1 MIEAKTDERNC
12 INISNADMTYL
23 RFFVLFCSILIPLS
37 TKFRLKY
44 LILFLACD
52 IIIAGFYALNNY
64 HGYIIVLLNV
74 LVKQISNFKHTL
86 CKIYSFGEVIWL
98 FYDNL
103 KTICD
108 KQGVKITPIVL
119 ECGGNKGALSG
130 WKKGAMPNSDI
141 VMKLAV
147 RLNVPTDCLLFGE
160 NYNLFSL
167 SEAEKQLIK
176 CFGSLNEFDKCKV
189 IERAE
194 TLAELADERMIQ
206 ENKKA
211 PKEKAKP
218 KSIKLPEPETTD
230 ESKNEYESEDEE
242 ETEYEEEYFEI
253 PLAEL
258 PASAG
263 TGIYLDSGQTET
275 IKVAANEK
283 TRQTD
288 FAVKV
293 SGDSMEPRYYSGDIV
308 LVRDEPVRIGEI
320 GIFVYEGEGY
330 IKKLGDGCLI
340 SLNPKYPNIQIEN
353 PDSLFCQGRV
363 ISVLRLVK
371 KRR

>member
-1 MIEAKTDERNC
+1 MNNIRNFLIFVAFHKGDYIVLDILDRIIELLGDRDQKELTEYLGLKNVAFSEWKSGKSKSFRKYLIEIAEFFNVSLDYLVFGKKQPNVGNITEDERN
-12 INISNADMTYL
+12 L
-23 RFFVLFCSILIPLS
+23 
-37 TKFRLKY
+37 LKY
-44 LILFLACD
+44 
-52 IIIAGFYALNNY
+52 YKELNDLDK
-64 HGYIIVLLNV
+64 GSVLG
-74 LVKQISNFKHTL
+74 K
-86 CKIYSFGEVIWL
+86 
-98 FYDNL
+98 
-103 KTICD
+103 
-108 KQGVKITPIVL
+108 
-119 ECGGNKGALSG
+119 
-130 WKKGAMPNSDI
+130 
-141 VMKLAV
+141 
-147 RLNVPTDCLLFGE
+147 
-160 NYNLFSL
+160 
-167 SEAEKQLIK
+167 AE
-176 CFGSLNEFDKCKV
+176 G
-189 IERAE
+189 
-194 TLAELADERMIQ
+194 LAEAARRQKALAA
-206 ENKKA
+206 A
-211 PKEKAKP
+211 PIKKAKP
-218 KSIKLPEPETTD
+218 KAVKLPEPEQTD
-230 ESKNEYESEDEE
+230 ELKDEN

-263 TGIYLDSGQTET
+263 TGIYLDSDQTET

-308 LVRDEPVRIGEI
+308 LVRDEPVNVGEI

>member
-1 MIEAKTDERNC
+1 M
-12 INISNADMTYL
+12 
-23 RFFVLFCSILIPLS
+23 
-37 TKFRLKY
+37 
-44 LILFLACD
+44 
-52 IIIAGFYALNNY
+52 
-64 HGYIIVLLNV
+64 
-74 LVKQISNFKHTL
+74 
-86 CKIYSFGEVIWL
+86 
-98 FYDNL
+98 FYDNFL
-103 KTICD
+103 ALC
-108 KQGVKITPIVL
+108 KQKGEKPTPLVKKLGLSP
-119 ECGGNKGALSG
+119 GNLSKWQNGASV
-130 WKKGAMPNSDI
+130 NSDI
-141 VMKLAV
+141 LQKLSIHFGV
-147 RLNVPTDCLLFGE
+147 SIDRLVNGTDDILTSEDEKELL
-160 NYNLFSL
+160 NYYNELDEISKASVL
-167 SEAEKQLIK
+167 GKAE
-176 CFGSLNEFDKCKV
+176 G
-189 IERAE
+189 
-194 TLAELADERMIQ
+194 LAEAARRQKALAAASI
-206 ENKKA
+206 K
-211 PKEKAKP
+211 KAKP
-218 KSIKLPEPETTD
+218 KAVKLPEPELEQTD
-230 ESKNEYESEDEE
+230 EPEAEN

-263 TGIYLDSGQTET
+263 TGIYLDSDQTET

>member
-1 MIEAKTDERNC
+1 
-12 INISNADMTYL
+12 
-23 RFFVLFCSILIPLS
+23 
-37 TKFRLKY
+37 
-44 LILFLACD
+44 LILPFGYD

-64 HGYIIVLLNV
+64 HGYIIVPLNV
-74 LVKQISNFKHTL
+74 LVKWVGNFKYTL

-194 TLAELADERMIQ
+194 TLAELADERIIQ

-211 PKEKAKP
+211 SKEKAKTE
-218 KSIKLPEPETTD
+218 SIKLPEPDPAKD
-230 ESKNEYESEDEE
+230 EDESEDED
-242 ETEYEEEYFEI
+242 ETEYVYMPFFD
-253 PLAEL
+253 L
-258 PASAG
+258 PVSAG
-263 TGIYLDSGQTET
+263 TGVPLDSEDAKK
-275 IKVAANEK
+275 IRVPADDD
-283 TRQTD
+283 TRQSD
-288 FAVKV
+288 YVLRV
-293 SGDSMEPRYYSGDIV
+293 VGDSMEPRYYEGDLV
-308 LVRDEPVRIGEI
+308 LVKQQQYVEEGAV
-320 GIFVYEGEGY
+320 GIFLYNGEGY
-330 IKKLGDGCLI
+330 IKIFGGDRLI
-340 SLNPKYPNIQIEN
+340 SLNPKFKDMILNENDQIVC
-353 PDSLFCQGRV
+353 LGRV
-363 ISVLRLVK
+363 EGILSIGNK
-371 KRR
+371 KQ

>member
-1 MIEAKTDERNC
+1 M
-12 INISNADMTYL
+12 
-23 RFFVLFCSILIPLS
+23 
-37 TKFRLKY
+37 
-44 LILFLACD
+44 
-52 IIIAGFYALNNY
+52 
-64 HGYIIVLLNV
+64 
-74 LVKQISNFKHTL
+74 
-86 CKIYSFGEVIWL
+86 
-98 FYDNL
+98 
-103 KTICD
+103 
-108 KQGVKITPIVL
+108 
-119 ECGGNKGALSG
+119 
-130 WKKGAMPNSDI
+130 DI
-141 VMKLAV
+141 VDRIRQLANQKEV
-147 RLNVPTDCLLFGE
+147 
-160 NYNLFSL
+160 SL
-167 SEAEKQLIK
+167 TK
-176 CFGSLNEFDKCKV
+176 
-189 IERAE
+189 IERALGFGNGTIGKWIKQSPSCE
-194 TLAELADERMIQ
+194 KIKLVADYLNTSTDYLIYGGSISVNPLDKDEKELLNYYKELDERDKGSILGKAEGLAEAARRQKALAA
-206 ENKKA
+206 A
-211 PKEKAKP
+211 PIKKAKP
-218 KSIKLPEPETTD
+218 KAVKMPEPEPTD
-230 ESKNEYESEDEE
+230 EPEDEN